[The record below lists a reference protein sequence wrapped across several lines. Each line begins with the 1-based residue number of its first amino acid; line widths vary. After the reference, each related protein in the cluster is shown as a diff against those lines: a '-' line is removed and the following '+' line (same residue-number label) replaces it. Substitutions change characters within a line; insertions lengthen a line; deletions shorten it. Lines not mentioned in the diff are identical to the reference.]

1 MGTRMLTCETS
12 KSVLCLILLCLPI
25 YSSAD
30 EARRIYFAEYKNKI
44 TALNSGC
51 DAKGMPSFSGFC
63 LSKEYGKISYS
74 NPTQTSIGLGLEVA
88 SFELFYSNC
97 EHSNF
102 SSASDALVKTKKLL
116 DAEKYYEEIKTQ
128 KEALENYVSHHYFC
142 KTKVE
147 NDATILNRLK
157 WFEYMSAGYSAST
170 ASGNGSVSNIIPSNK
185 ATEYVGGI
193 GKDRLS
199 LVCNESAMVDTH
211 CLIRV
216 GSAESAQPVR
226 FVTQPTRYGHLLR
239 IGIEKALAPDQN
251 LRRLNASDTTLLRK
265 LSFDRCHPAEESK
278 GISGDLLQL
287 CIPTDSSR
295 VVLFMRG
302 LCDRCVFEP
311 LVLERQA
318 SQ

>member
-1 MGTRMLTCETS
+1 MLTCETS

-51 DAKGMPSFSGFC
+51 NTTKGCLVFLTYV

-88 SFELFYSNC
+88 SFELFYGHYC

-147 NDATILNRLK
+147 NRRNH
-157 WFEYMSAGYSAST
+157 FEQTKVVRIYEGRVFRRHC
-170 ASGNGSVSNIIPSNK
+170 SGNGSVSNIISGDESN
-185 ATEYVGGI
+185 
-193 GKDRLS
+193 
-199 LVCNESAMVDTH
+199 
-211 CLIRV
+211 RV
-216 GSAESAQPVR
+216 RRRHRQGSA
-226 FVTQPTRYGHLLR
+226 F
-239 IGIEKALAPDQN
+239 
-251 LRRLNASDTTLLRK
+251 
-265 LSFDRCHPAEESK
+265 
-278 GISGDLLQL
+278 
-287 CIPTDSSR
+287 SR
-295 VVLFMRG
+295 M
-302 LCDRCVFEP
+302 
-311 LVLERQA
+311 
-318 SQ
+318 